1 MPCITAHTLRRAAV
15 SFAWTGFAALASLPA
30 AAAEKIEVALNWV
43 AGGDHAPLYY
53 AKKMGWYDKVGIELD
68 LQPGKGSVG
77 SIGRVS
83 TGGSPVGLADMA
95 VVLTA
100 LGKGANVTAVL
111 DIYANTAL
119 GMYWL
124 KSSGISGVKDFPGK
138 RIGVPPGDAQRAL
151 WPALAKINGV
161 DPASVTWVNID
172 PNGKLAGLKSKG
184 IDITTNFY
192 NLHKIMARE
201 LGDDMGFLSWQ
212 KAGVNPYGLAVIAN
226 RDFMAAKPALLSQ
239 FVKITQRAYA
249 ECAKTPQPCIDALVE
264 GASGLNVAD
273 QLVNWQLTTVLM
285 SDPVS
290 RSAGLGWFDPKRMEN
305 DYQLVST
312 YIGLDKPFDV
322 KTAYTNQFLDPSI
335 KMIEVKEP

>member
-1 MPCITAHTLRRAAV
+1 MPITRVRALLV
-15 SFAWTGFAALASLPA
+15 AALAGIAAAPA

-53 AKKMGWYDKVGIELD
+53 AKKMGWYEKAGIDLE

-77 SIGRVS
+77 SIQRVS
-83 TGGSPVGLADMA
+83 TGGAPIGLADMA
-95 VVLTA
+95 VVLSA
-100 LGKGANVTAVL
+100 LGKGANVTAIF

-124 KSSGISGVKDFPGK
+124 KSSGINGVKDFAGK
-138 RIGVPPGDAQRAL
+138 RIGVPAGDAQRAL
-151 WPALAKINGV
+151 WPALAKLNGV
-161 DPASVTWVNID
+161 DPDSVTWVNID

-192 NLHKIMARE
+192 NLHKVMARE
-201 LGDDMGFLSWQ
+201 LGSDMGYLSWQ

-226 RDFMAAKPALLSQ
+226 RDFIAAKPELVAQ
-239 FVKITQRAYA
+239 FTKITQRAYA

-264 GASGLNVAD
+264 GASGLNAAD

-305 DYQLVST
+305 DYRLVQT

-322 KTAYTNQFLDPSI
+322 TTAYTNRFLDPSI

>member
-1 MPCITAHTLRRAAV
+1 MPRSTRSGMNMPTRRV
-15 SFAWTGFAALASLPA
+15 SAALASLFVLLAGAAPPVPA
-30 AAAEKIEVALNWV
+30 AESLEVALNWV

-53 AKKMGWYDKVGIELD
+53 AKKLGWYSKSGIEVD
-68 LQPGKGSVG
+68 LQAGKGSVG
-77 SIGRVS
+77 SIQRVS
-83 TGGSPVGLADMA
+83 VGNSPIGLADMA
-95 VVLTA
+95 VVLSA
-100 LGKGANVTAVL
+100 VGKGANVTAIF

-124 KSSGISGVKDFPGK
+124 KSSGISGVKDFAGK
-138 RIGVPPGDAQRAL
+138 RIGVPAGDAQRAL

-161 DPASVTWVNID
+161 DPNSVTWVNID

-192 NLHKIMARE
+192 NLHKVMARE

-249 ECAKTPQPCIDALVE
+249 ECAKSPQPCIDALVE

-305 DYQLVST
+305 DY
-312 YIGLDKPFDV
+312 
-322 KTAYTNQFLDPSI
+322 
-335 KMIEVKEP
+335 

>member
-1 MPCITAHTLRRAAV
+1 MPCTEKHALRRAAV
-15 SFAWTGFAALASLPA
+15 SLACAACAALASLPA

-53 AKKMGWYDKVGIELD
+53 AKKMGWYDKAGIELD

-192 NLHKIMARE
+192 NLHKVMARE

-264 GASGLNVAD
+264 GASGLNAAD

>member
-1 MPCITAHTLRRAAV
+1 MPCFNNHSLRRAAV
-15 SFAWTGFAALASLPA
+15 LFSCAALAGPAAVPA

-53 AKKMGWYDKVGIELD
+53 AKKMGWYDKAGIELE

-151 WPALAKINGV
+151 WPALAKLNGI

-192 NLHKIMARE
+192 NLHKVMSRE
-201 LGDDMGFLSWQ
+201 LGDDMGFL
-212 KAGVNPYGLAVIAN
+212 
-226 RDFMAAKPALLSQ
+226 
-239 FVKITQRAYA
+239 FVA
-249 ECAKTPQPCIDALVE
+249 EGRRQSVRP
-264 GASGLNVAD
+264 
-273 QLVNWQLTTVLM
+273 
-285 SDPVS
+285 
-290 RSAGLGWFDPKRMEN
+290 RR
-305 DYQLVST
+305 
-312 YIGLDKPFDV
+312 
-322 KTAYTNQFLDPSI
+322 
-335 KMIEVKEP
+335 

>member
-1 MPCITAHTLRRAAV
+1 
-15 SFAWTGFAALASLPA
+15 
-30 AAAEKIEVALNWV
+30 
-43 AGGDHAPLYY
+43 
-53 AKKMGWYDKVGIELD
+53 
-68 LQPGKGSVG
+68 
-77 SIGRVS
+77 
-83 TGGSPVGLADMA
+83 
-95 VVLTA
+95 
-100 LGKGANVTAVL
+100 
-111 DIYANTAL
+111 
-119 GMYWL
+119 
-124 KSSGISGVKDFPGK
+124 
-138 RIGVPPGDAQRAL
+138 VPPGDAQRAL
-151 WPALAKINGV
+151 WPALAKLNGI

-192 NLHKIMARE
+192 NLHKVMTRE

-322 KTAYTNQFLDPSI
+322 KTAYTNQFLDPQV

>member
-1 MPCITAHTLRRAAV
+1 MPTRRI
-15 SFAWTGFAALASLPA
+15 SAALASLFVLLAGAAPPVPA
-30 AAAEKIEVALNWV
+30 AESLEVALNWV

-53 AKKMGWYDKVGIELD
+53 AKKLGWYSKSGIEVD
-68 LQPGKGSVG
+68 LQAGKGSVG
-77 SIGRVS
+77 SIQRVS
-83 TGGSPVGLADMA
+83 VGNSPIGLADMA
-95 VVLTA
+95 VVLSA
-100 LGKGANVTAVL
+100 VGKGANVTAIF

-124 KSSGISGVKDFPGK
+124 KSSGITGVKDFPGK
-138 RIGVPPGDAQRAL
+138 RIGVPAGDAQRAL
-151 WPALAKINGV
+151 WPALAKLNGI
-161 DPASVTWVNID
+161 DPNSVTWVNID

-192 NLHKIMARE
+192 NLHKVMSRE

-212 KAGVNPYGLAVIAN
+212 KAGVNPYGLAIIAN
-226 RDFMAAKPALLSQ
+226 RDFLASKREVVAQ
-239 FVKITQRAYA
+239 FTKITQRAYA

-264 GASGLNVAD
+264 SASGLNAAD
-273 QLVNWQLTTVLM
+273 QLVNWQLTAVLM
-285 SDPVS
+285 SDAVS

-312 YIGLDKPFDV
+312 YIGIDKPFDV

-335 KMIEVKEP
+335 KMNEAKEP

>member
-1 MPCITAHTLRRAAV
+1 MSKSLTFLTTSLAL
-15 SFAWTGFAALASLPA
+15 SLAALSCPSVQ
-30 AAAEKIEVALNWV
+30 AAEQLEVALNWV

-53 AKKMGWYDKVGIELD
+53 AKKMGLYSKAGIDVD
-68 LQPGKGSVG
+68 LQTGKGSVG
-77 SIGRVS
+77 SIQRVS
-83 TGGSPVGLADMA
+83 VGNSQVGLADMA
-95 VVLTA
+95 VVLSA
-100 LGKGANVTAVL
+100 LGKGANVTAIF

-124 KSSGISGVKDFPGK
+124 KSSGITGVKDFAGK
-138 RIGVPPGDAQRAL
+138 RIGVPAGDAQRAL

-161 DPASVTWVNID
+161 DPNSVTWVNID

-192 NLHKIMARE
+192 NLHKVMSRE

-226 RDFMAAKPALLSQ
+226 RDYMARKRDVIAQ
-239 FVKITQRAYA
+239 FTRITQRAYA
-249 ECAKTPQPCIDALVE
+249 ECARTPQPCIDALVE
-264 GASGLNVAD
+264 AVSGLNAAD
-273 QLVNWQLTTVLM
+273 QMVNWQLTTVLM

-312 YIGLDKPFDV
+312 YIGIEKPFDV
-322 KTAYTNQFLDPSI
+322 KAAYTNEFLDPSI

>member
-1 MPCITAHTLRRAAV
+1 MPITRFRALLV
-15 SFAWTGFAALASLPA
+15 AALAGIAAAPA
-30 AAAEKIEVALNWV
+30 VAAEKIEVALNWV

-53 AKKMGWYDKVGIELD
+53 AKKMGWYEKAGIDLE

-77 SIGRVS
+77 SIQRVS
-83 TGGSPVGLADMA
+83 TGGAPIGLADMA
-95 VVLTA
+95 VVLSA
-100 LGKGANVTAVL
+100 LGKGANVTAIF

-124 KSSGISGVKDFPGK
+124 KSSGINGVKDFAGK
-138 RIGVPPGDAQRAL
+138 RIGVPAGDAQRAL
-151 WPALAKINGV
+151 WPALAKLNGV
-161 DPASVTWVNID
+161 DPDSVTWVNID

-192 NLHKIMARE
+192 NLHKVMARE
-201 LGDDMGFLSWQ
+201 LGSDMGYLSWQ

-226 RDFMAAKPALLSQ
+226 RDFIAAKPEVVSQ
-239 FVKITQRAYA
+239 FTRITQRAYA

-264 GASGLNVAD
+264 GASGLNAAD
-273 QLVNWQLTTVLM
+273 QLVNWQLTMVLM

-305 DYQLVST
+305 DYKLVQT

-322 KTAYTNQFLDPSI
+322 TTAYTNRFLDPSI

>member
-1 MPCITAHTLRRAAV
+1 MPITRFRALLV
-15 SFAWTGFAALASLPA
+15 AALAGIAAAPA

-53 AKKMGWYDKVGIELD
+53 AKKMGWYEKAGIDLE

-77 SIGRVS
+77 SIQRVS
-83 TGGSPVGLADMA
+83 TGGAPIGLADMA
-95 VVLTA
+95 VVLSA
-100 LGKGANVTAVL
+100 LGKGANVTAIF

-124 KSSGISGVKDFPGK
+124 KSSGITGVKDFAGK
-138 RIGVPPGDAQRAL
+138 RIGVPAGDAQRAL
-151 WPALAKINGV
+151 WPALAKLNGV
-161 DPASVTWVNID
+161 DPESVTWVNID

-192 NLHKIMARE
+192 NLHKVMARE
-201 LGDDMGFLSWQ
+201 LGSDMGYLSWQ

-226 RDFMAAKPALLSQ
+226 RDFIAAKPELVSQ
-239 FVKITQRAYA
+239 FTKITQRAYA
-249 ECAKTPQPCIDALVE
+249 ECAKTPQPCIDALVQ
-264 GASGLNVAD
+264 GASGLNAAD
-273 QLVNWQLTTVLM
+273 QLVNWQLTMVLM

-305 DYQLVST
+305 DYKLVQT

-322 KTAYTNQFLDPSI
+322 TTAYTNRFLDPSI

>member
-1 MPCITAHTLRRAAV
+1 MPIPRIRALLV
-15 SFAWTGFAALASLPA
+15 AALAGICAAPA
-30 AAAEKIEVALNWV
+30 LAAEKIEVALNWV

-53 AKKMGWYDKVGIELD
+53 AKKMGWYEKAGIDLE

-77 SIGRVS
+77 SIQRVS
-83 TGGSPVGLADMA
+83 TGGAPIGLADMA
-95 VVLTA
+95 VVLSA
-100 LGKGANVTAVL
+100 LGKGANVTAIF

-124 KSSGISGVKDFPGK
+124 KSSGITGVKDFAGK
-138 RIGVPPGDAQRAL
+138 RIGVPAGDAQRAL

-161 DPASVTWVNID
+161 DPNSVTWVNID

-192 NLHKIMARE
+192 NLHKVMSRE

-226 RDFMAAKPALLSQ
+226 RDYMARKRDVIAQ
-239 FVKITQRAYA
+239 FTRITQRAYA
-249 ECAKTPQPCIDALVE
+249 ECARTPQPCIDALVE
-264 GASGLNVAD
+264 AVSGLNAAD
-273 QLVNWQLTTVLM
+273 QMVNWQLTTVLM

-312 YIGLDKPFDV
+312 YIGIEKPFDV
-322 KTAYTNQFLDPSI
+322 KAAYTNEFLDPSI

>member
-1 MPCITAHTLRRAAV
+1 MPITRFRALLV
-15 SFAWTGFAALASLPA
+15 AALAGIAAAPA

-53 AKKMGWYDKVGIELD
+53 AKKMGWYEKAGIDLE

-77 SIGRVS
+77 SIQRVS
-83 TGGSPVGLADMA
+83 TGGAPIGLADMA
-95 VVLTA
+95 VVLSA
-100 LGKGANVTAVL
+100 LGKGANVTAIF

-124 KSSGISGVKDFPGK
+124 KSSGITGVKDFAGK
-138 RIGVPPGDAQRAL
+138 RIGVPAGDAQRAL
-151 WPALAKINGV
+151 WPALAKLNGV
-161 DPASVTWVNID
+161 DPDSVTWVNID

-192 NLHKIMARE
+192 NLHKVMARE
-201 LGDDMGFLSWQ
+201 LGSDMGYLSWQ

-226 RDFMAAKPALLSQ
+226 RDFIAAKPELVSQ
-239 FVKITQRAYA
+239 FTRITQRAYA
-249 ECAKTPQPCIDALVE
+249 ECAKTPQPCIDALVQ
-264 GASGLNVAD
+264 GASGLNAAD
-273 QLVNWQLTTVLM
+273 QLVNWQLTMVLM

-305 DYQLVST
+305 DYKLVQT

-322 KTAYTNQFLDPSI
+322 TTAYTNRFLDPSI
-335 KMIEVKEP
+335 KMIEAKEP

>member
-1 MPCITAHTLRRAAV
+1 MPITRFRGLLV
-15 SFAWTGFAALASLPA
+15 AALAGIAAAPA

-53 AKKMGWYDKVGIELD
+53 AKKMGWYEKAGIDLE

-77 SIGRVS
+77 SIQRVS
-83 TGGSPVGLADMA
+83 TGGAPIGLADMA
-95 VVLTA
+95 VVLSA
-100 LGKGANVTAVL
+100 LGKGANVTAIF

-124 KSSGISGVKDFPGK
+124 KSSGINGVKDFAGK
-138 RIGVPPGDAQRAL
+138 RIGVPAGDAQRAL
-151 WPALAKINGV
+151 WPALAKLNGV
-161 DPASVTWVNID
+161 DPDSVTWVNID

-192 NLHKIMARE
+192 NLHKVMARE
-201 LGDDMGFLSWQ
+201 LGSDMGYLSWQ

-226 RDFMAAKPALLSQ
+226 RDFIAAKPELVSQ
-239 FVKITQRAYA
+239 FTKITQRAYA
-249 ECAKTPQPCIDALVE
+249 ECAKTPQPCIDALVQ
-264 GASGLNVAD
+264 GASGLNAAD
-273 QLVNWQLTTVLM
+273 QLVNWQLTMVLM

>member
-1 MPCITAHTLRRAAV
+1 MPTRRI
-15 SFAWTGFAALASLPA
+15 SAALASLFVLLAGAAPPVPA
-30 AAAEKIEVALNWV
+30 AESLEVALNWV

-53 AKKMGWYDKVGIELD
+53 AKKLGWYSKSGIEVD
-68 LQPGKGSVG
+68 LQAGKGSVG
-77 SIGRVS
+77 SIQRVS
-83 TGGSPVGLADMA
+83 VGNSPIGLADMA
-95 VVLTA
+95 VVLSA
-100 LGKGANVTAVL
+100 VGKGANVTAIF

-124 KSSGISGVKDFPGK
+124 KSSGINGVKDFAGK
-138 RIGVPPGDAQRAL
+138 RIGVPAGDAQRAL
-151 WPALAKINGV
+151 WPALAKLNGV
-161 DPASVTWVNID
+161 DPDSVTWVNID

-192 NLHKIMARE
+192 NLHKVMARE
-201 LGDDMGFLSWQ
+201 LGSDMGYLSWQ

-226 RDFMAAKPALLSQ
+226 RDFIAAKPELVSQ
-239 FVKITQRAYA
+239 FTKITQRAYA
-249 ECAKTPQPCIDALVE
+249 ECAKTPQPCIDALVQ
-264 GASGLNVAD
+264 GASGLNAAD
-273 QLVNWQLTTVLM
+273 QLVNWQLTMVLM

-305 DYQLVST
+305 DYKLVQT

-322 KTAYTNQFLDPSI
+322 TTAYTNRFLDPSI

>member
-1 MPCITAHTLRRAAV
+1 MPITRFRALLV
-15 SFAWTGFAALASLPA
+15 AALAGIAAAPA
-30 AAAEKIEVALNWV
+30 LAAEKIEVALNWV

-53 AKKMGWYDKVGIELD
+53 AKKMGWYEKAGIDLE

-77 SIGRVS
+77 SIQRVS
-83 TGGSPVGLADMA
+83 TGGAPIGLADMA
-95 VVLTA
+95 VVLTSI
-100 LGKGANVTAVL
+100 GKGANVTAVF

-124 KSSGISGVKDFPGK
+124 KSSGITGVKDFAGK
-138 RIGVPPGDAQRAL
+138 RIGVPAGDAQRAL
-151 WPALAKINGV
+151 WPALAKLNGV
-161 DPASVTWVNID
+161 DPDSVTWVNID

-192 NLHKIMARE
+192 NLHKVMARE
-201 LGDDMGFLSWQ
+201 LGSDMGYLSWQ

-226 RDFMAAKPALLSQ
+226 RDFIAAKPELVSQ
-239 FVKITQRAYA
+239 FTKITQRAYA
-249 ECAKTPQPCIDALVE
+249 ECAKTPQPCIDALVQ
-264 GASGLNVAD
+264 GASGLNAAD
-273 QLVNWQLTTVLM
+273 QLVNWQLTMVLM

-305 DYQLVST
+305 DYKLVQT

-322 KTAYTNQFLDPSI
+322 TTAYTNRFLDPSI

>member
-1 MPCITAHTLRRAAV
+1 MPITRFRALLV
-15 SFAWTGFAALASLPA
+15 AALAGIAAAPA

-53 AKKMGWYDKVGIELD
+53 AKKMGWYEKAGIDLE

-77 SIGRVS
+77 SIQRVS
-83 TGGSPVGLADMA
+83 TGGAPIGLADMA
-95 VVLTA
+95 VVLSA
-100 LGKGANVTAVL
+100 LGKGANVTAIF

-124 KSSGISGVKDFPGK
+124 KSSGINGVKDFAGK
-138 RIGVPPGDAQRAL
+138 RIGVPAGDAQRAL
-151 WPALAKINGV
+151 WPALAKLNGV
-161 DPASVTWVNID
+161 DPDSVTWVNID

-192 NLHKIMARE
+192 NLHKVMARE
-201 LGDDMGFLSWQ
+201 LGSDMGYLSWQ

-226 RDFMAAKPALLSQ
+226 RDFIAAKPELVSQ
-239 FVKITQRAYA
+239 FTKITQRAYA
-249 ECAKTPQPCIDALVE
+249 ECAKTPQPCIDALVQ
-264 GASGLNVAD
+264 GASGLNAAD
-273 QLVNWQLTTVLM
+273 QLVNWQLTMVLM

-305 DYQLVST
+305 DYKLVQT

-322 KTAYTNQFLDPSI
+322 TTAYTNRFLDPSI

>member
-1 MPCITAHTLRRAAV
+1 MSLIRFRAFLV
-15 SFAWTGFAALASLPA
+15 AALAGVAAAPA
-30 AAAEKIEVALNWV
+30 LAAEKIEVALNWV

-53 AKKMGWYDKVGIELD
+53 AKKMGWYEKAGIDLE

-77 SIGRVS
+77 SIQRVS
-83 TGGSPVGLADMA
+83 TGGAPIGLADMA
-95 VVLTA
+95 VVLSA
-100 LGKGANVTAVL
+100 LGKGANVTAIF

-124 KSSGISGVKDFPGK
+124 KSSGINGVKDFAGK
-138 RIGVPPGDAQRAL
+138 RIGVPAGDAQRAL
-151 WPALAKINGV
+151 WPALAKLNGV
-161 DPASVTWVNID
+161 DPDSVTWVNID

-192 NLHKIMARE
+192 NLHKVMARE
-201 LGDDMGFLSWQ
+201 LGSDMGYLSWQ

-226 RDFMAAKPALLSQ
+226 RDFIAAKPELVSQ
-239 FVKITQRAYA
+239 FTKITQRAYA
-249 ECAKTPQPCIDALVE
+249 ECAKTPQPCIDALVQ
-264 GASGLNVAD
+264 GASGLNAAD
-273 QLVNWQLTTVLM
+273 QLVNWQLTMVLM

-305 DYQLVST
+305 DYKLVQT

-322 KTAYTNQFLDPSI
+322 TTAYTNRFLDPSI

>member
-1 MPCITAHTLRRAAV
+1 MPITRFRALLV
-15 SFAWTGFAALASLPA
+15 AALAGIAAAPA

-53 AKKMGWYDKVGIELD
+53 AKKMGWYEKAGIDLE

-77 SIGRVS
+77 SIQRVS
-83 TGGSPVGLADMA
+83 TGGAPVGLADMA
-95 VVLTA
+95 VVLSA
-100 LGKGANVTAVL
+100 LGKGANVTAIF

-124 KSSGISGVKDFPGK
+124 KSSGINGVKDFAGK
-138 RIGVPPGDAQRAL
+138 RIGVPAGDAQRAL
-151 WPALAKINGV
+151 WPALAKLNGV
-161 DPASVTWVNID
+161 DPDSVTWVNID

-192 NLHKIMARE
+192 NLHKVMARE
-201 LGDDMGFLSWQ
+201 LGSDMGYLSWQ

-226 RDFMAAKPALLSQ
+226 RDFIAAKPELVSQ
-239 FVKITQRAYA
+239 FTKITQRAYA
-249 ECAKTPQPCIDALVE
+249 ECAKTPQPCIDALVQ
-264 GASGLNVAD
+264 GASGLNAAD
-273 QLVNWQLTTVLM
+273 QLVNWQLTMVLM

-305 DYQLVST
+305 DYKLVQT

-322 KTAYTNQFLDPSI
+322 TTAYTNRFLDPSI

>member
-1 MPCITAHTLRRAAV
+1 MPIPRIRALLV
-15 SFAWTGFAALASLPA
+15 AALAGIAAAPA
-30 AAAEKIEVALNWV
+30 LAAEKIEVALNWV

-53 AKKMGWYDKVGIELD
+53 AKKMGWYEKAGIDLE

-77 SIGRVS
+77 SIQRVS
-83 TGGSPVGLADMA
+83 TGGAPIGLADMA
-95 VVLTA
+95 VVLSA
-100 LGKGANVTAVL
+100 LGKGANVTAIF

-124 KSSGISGVKDFPGK
+124 KSSGINGVKDFAGK
-138 RIGVPPGDAQRAL
+138 RIGVPAGDAQRAL
-151 WPALAKINGV
+151 WPALAKLNGV
-161 DPASVTWVNID
+161 DPDSVTWVNID

-192 NLHKIMARE
+192 NLHKVMARE
-201 LGDDMGFLSWQ
+201 LGSDMGYLSWQ

-226 RDFMAAKPALLSQ
+226 RDFITAKPELVSQ
-239 FVKITQRAYA
+239 FTKITQRAYA
-249 ECAKTPQPCIDALVE
+249 ECAKTPQPCIDALVQD
-264 GASGLNVAD
+264 ASGLNAAD
-273 QLVNWQLTTVLM
+273 QMVNWQLTMVLM

-305 DYQLVST
+305 DYKLVQT

-322 KTAYTNQFLDPSI
+322 TTAYTNRFLDPSI